1 MGDIL
6 AWAAVIVVAI
16 ALWMV
21 AGRFSRG
28 RGAGPVD
35 DIDPISGRGVI

>member
-6 AWAAVIVVAI
+6 AWAAVVLVVVV
-16 ALWMV
+16 LFMV
-21 AGRFSRG
+21 AGRFGRG

-35 DIDPISGRGVI
+35 DVDPISGRGVI